1 MSRPI
6 IARQPVLDRNKSVVA
21 FELIYRDKKY
31 REDSFKDM
39 KFTAGQI
46 NEDMR
51 FAEESNLLDGK
62 KIFLNFDMKFLKSE
76 ISDLIFKEQLGIEIS
91 NAINLDSTILDSLN
105 KLKNEGSLIIINLT
119 DFKNINEKLF
129 SQADL
134 IKINFERLRK
144 DDHKSLI
151 NNLKMGYQNLKFFAE
166 NIDKHENFKAAKE
179 TGYDYFQGDFFTKPD
194 IIPEREV
201 PGYKLNYLKLL
212 KELNKKDLDFDN
224 LENIIKNDMS
234 MTVSLLSMINSA
246 YYGYKVSS
254 IKQASALLGVKGL
267 KKWSLIYLVDGLQN
281 DKPDILFVNA
291 LTRAKFA
298 EALAEDFGIKKKS
311 GDLFTMGIFSMMDAF
326 MDRHLSEVLKKVPL
340 TDQVK
345 NALLQNKG
353 LFGEILMLVKAFEK
367 ADWSKISNITKNY
380 SLKEEKLYSKY
391 LKSVD
396 FAYETMNDLMSEAN
410 L

>member
-6 IARQPVLDRNKSVVA
+6 IARQPVLDRNKNVMA
-21 FELIYRDKKY
+21 FELIYRDKKHK
-31 REDSFKDM
+31 EDSFENM

-62 KIFLNFDMKFLKSE
+62 KIFLNFDRKFLKSE
-76 ISDLIFKEQLGIEIS
+76 ISDLIFKEQLGIEVS
-91 NAINLDSTILDSLN
+91 NSIKLDSTVFDSLN
-105 KLKNEGSLIIINLT
+105 KLKKEGSLIILNLT
-119 DFKNINEKLF
+119 DFQNINEQFF

-134 IKINFERLRK
+134 VKIDFKRLK
-144 DDHKSLI
+144 IDDHKNLI
-151 NNLKMGYQNLKFFAE
+151 NKLKMSYQNLNFFAD
-166 NIDKHENFKAAKE
+166 NIDDHKEFQAAKKI
-179 TGYDYFQGDFFTKPD
+179 GYEYFQGDFFTKPD

-212 KELNKKDLDFDN
+212 KELNKEDLDFDN

-254 IKQASALLGVKGL
+254 IKQASALLGIKGL
-267 KKWSLIYLVDGLQN
+267 KKWSLIYLVEGLQN

-326 MDRHLSEVLKKVPL
+326 MDRPLSEVLKKVPL

-345 NALLQNKG
+345 NALLQKKG

-367 ADWSKISNITKNY
+367 ANWSKISNITKSYN
-380 SLKEEKLYSKY
+380 LKEEKLYNKY

-396 FAYETMNDLMSEAN
+396 FAYQTMNDLMSEAN